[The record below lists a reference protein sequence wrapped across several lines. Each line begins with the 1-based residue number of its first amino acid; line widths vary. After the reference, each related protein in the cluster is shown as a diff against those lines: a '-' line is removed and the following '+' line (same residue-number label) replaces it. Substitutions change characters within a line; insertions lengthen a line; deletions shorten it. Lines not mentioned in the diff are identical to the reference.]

1 MDCVG
6 DPFAEHIR
14 FPLIKTVME
23 TIKMTPAPAAPAAM
37 PPFTPTERPLLAAS
51 AEAVGKDVGPVELVV
66 TAEEAPPQKNVPST
80 LELLESC

>member
-6 DPFAEHIR
+6 DAFAERIR
-14 FPLIKTVME
+14 LPLIKTVME
-23 TIKMTPAPAAPAAM
+23 TIKMTPAPAAPAAI
-37 PPFTPTERPLLAAS
+37 PPFAPAERPLPAAG